1 MKILLLSAYDANS
14 HKYWHQSLVAN
25 LPEHQWTV
33 LTLEPRFFSWRI
45 RGNSLSWAF
54 NKREILSEK
63 YDLLIA
69 TSMVDL
75 NGLRGFIPSL
85 ASIPNILYFHENQ
98 FSYPLSSAKEKQ
110 GHSDNLEAQIV
121 SLYSALCA
129 DLILF
134 NSHFN
139 RDSFLTGVKNLLK
152 RLPDQ
157 IPEGLSETL
166 TEKSSVLPVPINNSA
181 FFLDRDEPSPKL
193 QIIWNHRWEYDKGPE
208 QLLTCIKALPKE
220 LPLEFHIVGQ
230 KFRTQPD
237 TFSVIKDVLKNNGWL
252 GNWGYIEDTLA
263 YQALLIKADIVFS
276 TALHDFQGLAILEA
290 VAAGCI
296 PIVPDR
302 LAYQEIFSAEYRYL
316 SAPNDIHKEAESA
329 ATMLVN
335 LTQQW
340 LKKDEGVLIN
350 FLQAPDISRFSW
362 GSLAEKYRKMILTS
376 KDSFNSRS
384 KK

>member
-85 ASIPNILYFHENQ
+85 ASIPNVLYFHENQ

-121 SLYSALCA
+121 SLYAALCA
-129 DLILF
+129 NLILF

-157 IPEGLSETL
+157 IPKGLNETL

-181 FFLDRDEPSPKL
+181 FLLDQEKPSPKL
-193 QIIWNHRWEYDKGPE
+193 QIIWNHRWEYDKGPDRLLTALKKITPE
-208 QLLTCIKALPKE
+208 CPLTFHILGQSFRNIPSEFTAIKQLLIENQWLGEWGYIDSREKY
-220 LPLEFHIVGQ
+220 I
-230 KFRTQPD
+230 
-237 TFSVIKDVLKNNGWL
+237 DVLKRSDAVL
-252 GNWGYIEDTLA
+252 
-263 YQALLIKADIVFS
+263 S
-276 TALHDFQGLAILEA
+276 TALHDFQGISILEA
-290 VAAGCI
+290 VATGCT
-296 PIVPDR
+296 PIVPNR
-302 LAYQEIFSAEYRYL
+302 LAYPELFSQETLYDSYFDHEKGNFSDPKKIDLEAITL
-316 SAPNDIHKEAESA
+316 S
-329 ATMLVN
+329 
-335 LTQQW
+335 
-340 LKKDEGVLIN
+340 KKIE
-350 FLQAPDISRFSW
+350 
-362 GSLAEKYRKMILTS
+362 SLAKQFLSGKAISQKQTIDPLSWARMKSKYSEAFEKTIHQE
-376 KDSFNSRS
+376 
-384 KK
+384 